1 MGKFLIFSLLW
12 WIVGNPFIAIL
23 ILLVVLYLLDR
34 RFLGLSP
41 SLAKPL
47 RRRSRIAKL
56 RQQLMLNPNDIAAKH
71 ELARALIER
80 KSYRDARKTLESM
93 GDALEDSAEYWDDLG
108 TAYLQTGE
116 PEKGEEAI
124 GRALSIN
131 PRVKYGE
138 PYLRLAGLYSQR
150 GQSETAIRYLE
161 AFGVIHSSS
170 SEAYYKLGLL
180 YTQLGR
186 SQEARQAFDEAGL
199 IYQSLPRYKKRQE
212 RRWALLSKLRKMR
225 A

>member
-41 SLAKPL
+41 SLTKPL

-56 RQQLMLNPNDIAAKH
+56 RQQLLLNPNDIAAKH
-71 ELARALIER
+71 ELARALLER
-80 KSYRDARKTLESM
+80 KSYRDARSTLESM
-93 GDALEDSAEYWDDLG
+93 GDVMTDSAEYWDDLG
-108 TAYLQTGE
+108 TALLYSGE
-116 PEKGEEAI
+116 AERGAEAI
-124 GRALSIN
+124 EQALSIN
-131 PRVKYGE
+131 PRVKYGQ
-138 PYLRLAGLYSQR
+138 PYLRLAKLHGDQGRSQ
-150 GQSETAIRYLE
+150 EAIRYLE
-161 AFGVIHSSS
+161 AFRDIHSSS

-180 YTQLGR
+180 YLGLER
-186 SQEARQAFDEAGL
+186 KAEAKQAFDEAVL

-212 RRWALLSKLRKMR
+212 RRWALLSKLRKLQS
-225 A
+225 